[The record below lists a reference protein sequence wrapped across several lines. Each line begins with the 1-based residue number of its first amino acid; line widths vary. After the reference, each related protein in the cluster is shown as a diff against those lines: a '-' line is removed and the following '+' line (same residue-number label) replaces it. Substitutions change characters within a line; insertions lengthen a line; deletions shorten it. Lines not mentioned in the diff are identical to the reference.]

1 MSEQPAIERPTLVQ
15 KFVEFFVRAAEIL
28 VLTVGFWIAA
38 ERSGSRVLGAIA
50 IALGIV
56 MFMPTYGSGMR
67 LLDRIGNAV
76 QPENDKGCGS
86 FILQRLLIPRGW

>member
-1 MSEQPAIERPTLVQ
+1 
-15 KFVEFFVRAAEIL
+15 
-28 VLTVGFWIAA
+28 
-38 ERSGSRVLGAIA
+38 LGAIA